1 MRSRGSGRTAI
12 SSNPDNQT
20 IHSVCPHDCPDTC
33 SIISHVTDG
42 RLVRVEGNPNHP
54 VTRGF
59 ICRKIM
65 RAPERVYDP
74 ERLLYPMKRVGA
86 KGEGRFERISWDQ
99 AIAVITGRWREIC
112 GNRGGEAILP
122 FFGSGTE
129 GLVNGHIAG
138 RRFFNRLGS
147 LQLDRT
153 ICTKAGRTGYR
164 YTMGSSVGAEPTA
177 VENIKLIIA
186 WGVNT
191 ASTNIHQ
198 NVFFNKAR
206 KGGAM
211 LAVINPIEIN
221 GAGGADFFL
230 RPRPGSDGALAL
242 GMMNVIIEEDLYDR
256 EFVNN
261 FTTGFDALR
270 DRVKQYPPEQVEA
283 LTGVSAEDITA
294 FARLYAS
301 QPSSFI
307 YLGPGCQ
314 RHSNGGMMARTVAC
328 LPALTGAWARPGGG
342 MYFPTSTVFPVDWE
356 PLEGNELRH
365 GSGGARYNM
374 IRLAEMLE
382 GNTPKVES
390 LYVFNGNPATVLY
403 NQGRVIKELE
413 RDDLFC
419 VVHEQFVTDTA
430 RYADILLPA
439 TSQFEHPDILFSYYH
454 PSMLLNR
461 PAIAPEGECRSNLDV
476 FASLAEAMKFDEQ
489 CFRKDAWEVIDEVL
503 ELDDPVIKGID
514 KERLFDRG
522 WAEVKVDNAYDHY
535 CRGSFP
541 TPSGKIEFF
550 SQTMMEDGYDP
561 LPVYTPPLESPEA
574 TPELF
579 NKYPLFLITPS
590 SHSIL
595 NSNYARDAGALES
608 EKRPTLVIHPDDAG
622 PRNIDDAQQVRVFN
636 DRGECLLWARVS
648 KTVKSGVVACHG
660 LWWNRRY
667 PGGQNANRTT
677 PDFTSDMAGGSAFN
691 SNLVEVEPASTRG

>member
-1 MRSRGSGRTAI
+1 M
-12 SSNPDNQT
+12 
-20 IHSVCPHDCPDTC
+20 
-33 SIISHVTDG
+33 
-42 RLVRVEGNPNHP
+42 L
-54 VTRGF
+54 
-59 ICRKIM
+59 
-65 RAPERVYDP
+65 APQRVYDS
-74 ERLLYPMKRVGA
+74 ERLLYPMRRLGA
-86 KGEGRFERISWDQ
+86 KGEGRFERITWDQ
-99 AIAVITGRWREIC
+99 AIATIAGRWRAIC
-112 GNRGGEAILP
+112 DDHGGESILP

-147 LQLDRT
+147 LRLDRT

-164 YTMGSSVGAEPTA
+164 YTMGGSVGALPTA
-177 VENIKLIIA
+177 IGNIKLIVA

-198 NVFFNKAR
+198 NVFFNQAR

-211 LAVINPIEIN
+211 SAVINPIEIN

-242 GMMNVIIEEDLYDR
+242 GMMNVIIEEDLYDKD
-256 EFVNN
+256 FVKD
-261 FTTGFDALR
+261 FTTGFEALR
-270 DRVKQYPPEQVEA
+270 EQIREYPPEKAET
-283 LTGVSAEDITA
+283 LSGVAAADIIA

-356 PLEGNELRH
+356 PLEGNEMR
-365 GSGGARYNM
+365 SGPGAKYNM
-374 IRLAEMLE
+374 VRLAEMLE
-382 GNTPKVES
+382 GDTPKVES

-403 NQGRVIKELE
+403 NQSRLLKELE

-430 RYADILLPA
+430 KYADILLPA

-454 PSMLLNR
+454 PSLLLNR
-461 PAIAPEGECRSNLDV
+461 PAIDQLGECRSNLDV
-476 FASLAEAMKFDEQ
+476 FAALAEAMGFAEP
-489 CFRKDAWEVIDEVL
+489 CFKKDAWEIIDEVL
-503 ELDDPVIKGID
+503 DLDDPVIKSID
-514 KERLFDRG
+514 RELLFAQG
-522 WAEVKVDNAYDHY
+522 WAEARVDNAYDHY

-541 TPSGKIEFF
+541 TPSGRIEFF
-550 SQTMMEDGYDP
+550 SQTMMDDGYDP
-561 LPVYTPPLESPEA
+561 LPGYIAPLESPEA

-579 NKYPLFLITPS
+579 DKYPLFFITPS
-590 SHSIL
+590 AHSAL

-608 EKRPTLVIHPDDAG
+608 EKRPTLIVHPDDAG
-622 PRNIDDAQQVRVFN
+622 PRNIIDGQQVRVFN
-636 DRGECLLWARVS
+636 DRGQCLLWARVS
-648 KTVKSGVVACHG
+648 ETVSSGVVACHG
-660 LWWNRRY
+660 LWWNRHY
-667 PGGQNANRTT
+667 PGGQNANNTT

-691 SNLVEVEPASTRG
+691 SNLVEVEPASICGQ